1 MYLKSLVLKGFKSFA
16 DRSVLVLEPGITA
29 IVGPNGSGKSNIS
42 DAVLWVLGERSAR
55 NLRGQAME
63 DIIFSGSAA
72 RRAVSIAEVDLVLD
86 NSDHT
91 LPVDYDEVTITRRMY
106 RSGESEYL
114 VNGVVARRLDVLDI
128 LHDTGLGTGTHSI
141 ISQGN
146 LDTILQSRPEDR
158 RAIIEE
164 AAGVLKHKQRKEKS
178 ARKLAAM
185 DNHLARVNDVVAEV
199 ARQLGPLERKAKRA
213 EAHKV
218 ASAEL
223 AERRLAL
230 AVDDLRALQ
239 EKWAEVCAAEEA
251 AIADVDAKRAT
262 VDEAESK
269 VNEYQELM
277 RRESEDAGELARR
290 QRRASSLSERIDSA
304 EMRMRERR
312 RAAMESRADMSS
324 ALETAA
330 ARRAAAVT
338 DLENAKE
345 QLVEIGGSCEG
356 ADAKVAALSEQRAQV
371 DERHRAAEEAVAT
384 LTSSLRQRDDELESA
399 KRRQALLQESLASGI
414 AQVKLVERRQ
424 EELAH
429 DLEKAQ
435 NDHALSEKTLQD
447 ASKSLADLKER
458 DSQAQQQLIERFEE
472 RDKAHAVRDK
482 ANENIRLLEAEIKAI
497 KKAQLAASL
506 NDPAFRWVVDNEGRF
521 SSKLV
526 PFSKAFRVSRNL
538 ETVVE
543 ALLGDDLAALAVDD
557 AKSAREIADALTGQG
572 LSGDVSMIM
581 EADSPAKRVVA
592 AIGCPSGTP
601 LVNELDYDAEMAP
614 VVEAMLGDVVVCANR
629 AEAFEA
635 HRIDGRGLRFVSPDG
650 LAIWP
655 NGKVRVY
662 GAPDDEA
669 EGVIARE
676 RRLDEL
682 QANLVKAREDGKRA
696 DDAVSA
702 ADEAYRN
709 MQVESLKLSQQL
721 ANCQGAHEAARD
733 VEQAAARK
741 LAAIENDIAAIRLQ
755 ADEANQK
762 VGDLQPDVEALGEQ
776 IAKLSEKRAS
786 LVAERDAQAEK
797 AAPLRAE
804 AAHITEQ
811 LSEAKLLAATLSER
825 RTYMERIVVARQN
838 DIDNIDATN
847 ADHRHTIAVKGAV
860 VDRTDA
866 VLAILSEIARSL
878 SWRVSLLDEALS
890 ASESSSNS
898 AHVNA
903 AAAREAARAA
913 HDGYD
918 AASAHMA
925 QVRVDKSRLEM
936 RVEAAVNVIVA
947 DLGVPLDHAQE
958 LPELEDRRTVE
969 DEVFRLERRLKNMGA
984 INPDAAREYAEL
996 KERFDYL
1003 DSQLADMKSARKSLA
1018 RIVRVIDARMKD
1030 DFINTFNQV
1039 NANFNEI
1046 FSLLFPGGS
1055 AYLSLDNPDD
1065 VDNSGVEVTAQPRG
1079 KRLTKMMLMSGG
1091 EKSLTALA
1099 LLFAVYKTRST
1110 PFYILDEVE
1119 AALDDSNLRRLM
1131 SYVDTLRAETQ
1142 LIMITHQRRTMEMA
1156 DVLFGVS
1163 MQADGVTKVI
1173 SQKLERA
1180 LENSE

>member
-1 MYLKSLVLKGFKSFA
+1 
-16 DRSVLVLEPGITA
+16 
-29 IVGPNGSGKSNIS
+29 
-42 DAVLWVLGERSAR
+42 
-55 NLRGQAME
+55 
-63 DIIFSGSAA
+63 
-72 RRAVSIAEVDLVLD
+72 
-86 NSDHT
+86 
-91 LPVDYDEVTITRRMY
+91 
-106 RSGESEYL
+106 
-114 VNGVVARRLDVLDI
+114 
-128 LHDTGLGTGTHSI
+128 
-141 ISQGN
+141 
-146 LDTILQSRPEDR
+146 
-158 RAIIEE
+158 
-164 AAGVLKHKQRKEKS
+164 
-178 ARKLAAM
+178 M

-230 AVDDLRALQ
+230 AVDDLRILQ

-277 RRESEDAGELARR
+277 KRESEDAGELARR
-290 QRRASSLSERIDSA
+290 QRRASSLNERIDSA

-312 RAAMESRADMSS
+312 RAAMESRADMAST
-324 ALETAA
+324 LETAA
-330 ARRAAAVT
+330 ARRTVAVA

-345 QLVEIGGSCEG
+345 QLVEIGGSCED

-371 DERHRAAEEAVAT
+371 DARHRAAEEAVAT
-384 LTSSLRQRDDELESA
+384 LTSALRQCDDELESA
-399 KRRQALLQESLASGI
+399 KRKQALLQESLASGM

-424 EELAH
+424 EELAL

-435 NDHALSEKTLQD
+435 NDHALSEKALQD
-447 ASKSLADLKER
+447 ATESLSDLKER

-482 ANENIRLLEAEIKAI
+482 ANEDIRLLEAEIKAI
-497 KKAQLAASL
+497 EKAQLAASL

-521 SSKLV
+521 SSKLI
-526 PFSKAFRVSRNL
+526 PFSKAFRVARNL
-538 ETVVE
+538 ETIVE

-581 EADSPAKRVVA
+581 KADSPTKRAVA
-592 AIGCPSGTP
+592 AIGCSSGTP
-601 LVNELDYDAEMAP
+601 LVNELDYNAEMAP
-614 VVEAMLGDVVVCANR
+614 VVEAMLGDVVVCSNR

-635 HRIDGRGLRFVSPDG
+635 HRADSRGLRFVSPDG
-650 LAIWP
+650 LAVWP

-682 QANLVKAREDGKRA
+682 QDSLVKAREDGKRA
-696 DDAVSA
+696 DAAVSA

-804 AAHITEQ
+804 AARITEQ

-825 RTYMERIVVARQN
+825 RTYIERIVVARQN
-838 DIDNIDATN
+838 DIDNIDAAD

-860 VDRTDA
+860 VDRADA
-866 VLAILSEIARSL
+866 VLAILGEIGRSL

-890 ASESSSNS
+890 ASESSSS
-898 AHVNA
+898 STHANA

-918 AASAHMA
+918 VASAHMA
-925 QVRVDKSRLEM
+925 QVRVDKSRLEV

-958 LPELEDRRTVE
+958 LPELEDRHTVE

-1003 DSQLADMKSARKSLA
+1003 DGQLADMKSARKSLA

-1030 DFINTFNQV
+1030 DFVNTFNQV

-1055 AYLSLDNPDD
+1055 AYLSLENPDD
-1065 VDNSGVEVTAQPRG
+1065 VDNTGVEVTAQPRG